1 MDPKEEL
8 NQRVFPVWR
17 GVQMPSSSAQALS
30 LGIQIL
36 FILFG
41 FHSLRKEQFIEVS
54 SAKSSMK
61 PGEPGVLHPF
71 SM

>member
-1 MDPKEEL
+1 
-8 NQRVFPVWR
+8 
-17 GVQMPSSSAQALS
+17 MPSSSAQALS

-71 SM
+71 SI